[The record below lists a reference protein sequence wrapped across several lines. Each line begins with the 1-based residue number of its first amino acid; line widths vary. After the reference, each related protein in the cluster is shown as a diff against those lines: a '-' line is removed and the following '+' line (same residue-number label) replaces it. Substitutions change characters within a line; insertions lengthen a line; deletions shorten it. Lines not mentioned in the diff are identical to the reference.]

1 MESSSSTDGVLVVVG
16 SGGGDNKRG
25 GLQKANAVTSP
36 GDFARTVGQTVVAA
50 LGQCGMLGIQRDDK
64 KEDELMRYYKMQD
77 ELMQKTTLE
86 RDKYTKLHADERAL
100 AQRSALRLQELQIHM
115 HHDIAKTL
123 INTQAS
129 RTNTEINNNPAA
141 SGTNPLPMQPALTP
155 KISRAQTDTI
165 QWLLDN
171 DIISEGDWDVT
182 TLVRDFGCTKGEDI
196 LDLDENDWGSA
207 GFKKIALMKLKKLKS
222 AK

>member
-50 LGQCGMLGIQRDDK
+50 LGQCGIGMLGIQRDDK
-64 KEDELMRYYKMQD
+64 KEDEMDRYYKMQA
-77 ELMQKTTLE
+77 ELMQKTTIE
-86 RDKYTKLHADERAL
+86 RERFTKMAADERAIT
-100 AQRSALRLQELQIHM
+100 QRQALQIQELQIQM
-115 HHDIAKTL
+115 SHDITKTL
-123 INTQAS
+123 ITSQAS
-129 RTNTEINNNPAA
+129 RTNTEINNIPAA

-182 TLVRDFGCTKGEDI
+182 TLVRDFGCTKGGHT
-196 LDLDENDWGSA
+196 GS
-207 GFKKIALMKLKKLKS
+207 GRE
-222 AK
+222 

>member
-1 MESSSSTDGVLVVVG
+1 MERSSSTDGVLVVVG

-100 AQRSALRLQELQIHM
+100 AQRSALRLQELQLHM

-182 TLVRDFGCTKGEDI
+182 TLVRDFGCTKGRTYWI
-196 LDLDENDWGSA
+196 WTRMIGAQRGSR
-207 GFKKIALMKLKKLKS
+207 KS
-222 AK
+222 LS